1 MSLVRRMFYSEKGN
15 TLIRGLIGPLKSGI
29 PQSARFPVSGV
40 IETDIPG
47 HRALRLSVN
56 PTCFIGK
63 VLYWEGLQGF
73 EPGVHR
79 VFRHFVKQS
88 TTFLDIGANVG
99 FYSAM
104 AAVYSPSTTVHA
116 FEPLPAAFTYLKE
129 NLRLNQASNAI
140 AHQIALSDA
149 SGETSF
155 FFALNPKF
163 DFVENQLTS
172 TGSLDQD
179 QAARTAQVKE
189 IKVTLSTLDDFVSK
203 QKIDQIDLIKMDTEA
218 TEHLV
223 LDGARE
229 TISRFRPIILCEV
242 LPGKVESEIQ
252 ARIEALNYVAYQI
265 SPHGVRQTT
274 SLKHAKSSENDFVFC
289 PEEKTGLM
297 DSLQRG

>member
-1 MSLVRRMFYSEKGN
+1 MSLVRRLFYGETGN
-15 TLIRGLIGPLKSGI
+15 TLIRGLVGPFKSGI

-40 IETDIPG
+40 IKTDIPG
-47 HRALRLSVN
+47 HRPLRLAVN

-63 VLYWEGLQGF
+63 VLYWQGLQGF

-79 VFRHFVKQS
+79 VFRHFIKQS
-88 TTFLDIGANVG
+88 STFLDIGANVG

-104 AAVYSPSTTVHA
+104 AAIYNPKTTVHA
-116 FEPLPAAFTYLKE
+116 FEPLPAAFTYLQE
-129 NLRLNQASNAI
+129 NLRLNQAGKAT
-140 AHQIALSDA
+140 AHKIALSDS

-155 FFALNPKF
+155 FFTLNPKF

-179 QAARTAQVKE
+179 QAARTAHLRE
-189 IKVTLSTLDDFVSK
+189 IKVTLSTLDEFVSE
-203 QKIDQIDLIKMDTEA
+203 QKLDQVDLIKMDTEA

-229 TISRFRPIILCEV
+229 TINRFRPIILCEV

-265 SPHGVRQTT
+265 LPHGVQQAKTL
-274 SLKHAKSSENDFVFC
+274 SHANSSENDFVFC
-289 PEEKTGLM
+289 PKERTELM
-297 DSLQRG
+297 KSLQSK